1 MQNLAV
7 TSEEILFLMEAGLI
21 YRDAGK
27 YKEAYDIFRGVM
39 QLRPDSEVPY
49 IAIGSTL
56 STEGQ
61 FEEAIS
67 YYQLALEKCPTSAYA
82 YAQWGE
88 ALFMQKDSTAAQEK
102 LNRALELDPNGPYG
116 KMAQSILDVIR

>member
-1 MQNLAV
+1 MQHLEV
-7 TSEEILFLMEAGLI
+7 TQEEILFLMEAGLI

-27 YKEAYDIFRGVM
+27 YKEACDIFRGVM

-61 FEEAIS
+61 FEAAIN

-88 ALFMQKDSTAAQEK
+88 ALFMQKELSAAQEK
-102 LNRALELDPNGPYG
+102 LAYAIELDPDGPYG
-116 KMAQSILDVIR
+116 KMAKSLLAVIN